1 MGDYKP
7 PIIIYREKK
16 GSSFGD
22 SVVAFC
28 VILVIVGYIVLTIMK
43 TVYEFALGLI
53 ACAIYI
59 PLILP
64 YRRNKYTALIQ
75 SFGAFHIMYY
85 MHSSFPI
92 LWIVTLLVP
101 FFHLKPAVQNK
112 NYIYIYMYFGM
123 ILINLLPVFFPALK
137 PYFLFL

>member
-1 MGDYKP
+1 MGDWKP

-16 GSSFGD
+16 SDGLDEVFGFFFFLGII
-22 SVVAFC
+22 AF
-28 VILVIVGYIVLTIMK
+28 IVLYIVK
-43 TVYEFALGLI
+43 VVYEFALGLI
-53 ACAIYI
+53 ACALYL

-85 MHSSFPI
+85 MHANFPI
-92 LWIVTLLVP
+92 LWFVTLILP
-101 FFHLKPAVQNK
+101 FWHLKPAILSK
-112 NYIYIYMYFGM
+112 NYIYIYMYLGM
-123 ILINLLPVFFPALK
+123 IGINLIPVFFPALK